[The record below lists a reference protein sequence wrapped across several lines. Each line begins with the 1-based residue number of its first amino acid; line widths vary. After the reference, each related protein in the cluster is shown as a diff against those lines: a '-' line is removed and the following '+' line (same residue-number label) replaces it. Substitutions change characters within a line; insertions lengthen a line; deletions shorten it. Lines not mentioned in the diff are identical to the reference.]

1 MGVRECSNAPK
12 NHFKINILT
21 LRTYLVS
28 DLQNPLVKIPI
39 WQDTHIYET
48 QISGETVLHK
58 VCEVYVVYK
67 QGPTGIE
74 PEIKFV
80 EKE

>member
-1 MGVRECSNAPK
+1 MFSVAPVAPRLWW
-12 NHFKINILT
+12 H
-21 LRTYLVS
+21 
-28 DLQNPLVKIPI
+28 D
-39 WQDTHIYET
+39 IYET

-58 VCEVYVVYK
+58 VYEVYVVYK

-74 PEIKFV
+74 HEIKFV

>member
-1 MGVRECSNAPK
+1 MLSDRDNQAPRLSGTDK
-12 NHFKINILT
+12 AVHVYMRLE
-21 LRTYLVS
+21 LHSESVDSLVS
-28 DLQNPLVKIPI
+28 EV
-39 WQDTHIYET
+39 HI
-48 QISGETVLHK
+48 
-58 VCEVYVVYK
+58 VYK

>member
-1 MGVRECSNAPK
+1 MQIV
-12 NHFKINILT
+12 LT

-28 DLQNPLVKIPI
+28 DLQNPHVKIPI

-58 VCEVYVVYK
+58 VMK
-67 QGPTGIE
+67 SMLFTNKGLQALGTTSSL
-74 PEIKFV
+74 
-80 EKE
+80 

>member
-1 MGVRECSNAPK
+1 MQIV
-12 NHFKINILT
+12 LT

-48 QISGETVLHK
+48 QISEETV
-58 VCEVYVVYK
+58 
-67 QGPTGIE
+67 P
-74 PEIKFV
+74 IKYMKSMLFTNRDLQV
-80 EKE
+80 LNPKLSL

>member
-1 MGVRECSNAPK
+1 MQIVLP
-12 NHFKINILT
+12 

-39 WQDTHIYET
+39 WQDTHKYET

-58 VCEVYVVYK
+58 VYEVYVVYK